1 MIWKRLYSTKSGRDK
16 GTIFNLQQ
24 VLNRTSV
31 HADPSKD
38 LKAAEDFFGL
48 VWEAHVVAAAKYVM
62 SSSTGSHSGV
72 TDISKTIVC
81 KYVELPSCVTPT
93 TAKGHV
99 DGVHA
104 YAMDLLNLGLLYHGF
119 RDAVRE
125 GDGDRVVIYWKAMMI
140 LFRASQKWNYSKEA
154 FLLLLQL
161 TTSSERVAE
170 AIKWSRFINRK
181 GRVGCNVPCD
191 LAMEYLNR
199 RLKCVIRQLG
209 ANVRPSAIVR
219 ASRSI
224 RVVDTV
230 CELFE
235 HSVEASIS
243 GDHHTMA
250 KDIKDF
256 NLVLGVLMEKELFKE
271 ESGRSHR
278 QFQFS
283 LLC

>member
-1 MIWKRLYSTKSGRDK
+1 
-16 GTIFNLQQ
+16 
-24 VLNRTSV
+24 
-31 HADPSKD
+31 
-38 LKAAEDFFGL
+38 
-48 VWEAHVVAAAKYVM
+48 
-62 SSSTGSHSGV
+62 
-72 TDISKTIVC
+72 
-81 KYVELPSCVTPT
+81 
-93 TAKGHV
+93 
-99 DGVHA
+99 
-104 YAMDLLNLGLLYHGF
+104 MDLLNLGLLYHGF

-125 GDGDRVVIYWKAMMI
+125 GWNRVVIYWKAMMI
-140 LFRASQKWNYSKEA
+140 LFRASPKWNYSKEA

-161 TTSSERVAE
+161 STSSERVAE

-191 LAMEYLNR
+191 LAMEHLNR
-199 RLKCVIRQLG
+199 RLKCVISQLG

-256 NLVLGVLMEKELFKE
+256 NLVLGVLMKELFKE
-271 ESGRSHR
+271 ENGRSHR
-278 QFQFS
+278 NSIFLCDKKFMSWIES
-283 LLC
+283 LVKQYQKKKICKRNELKVKRTAVTKNQKWHCDCCHCHVLLLI